1 MVATGKLLVA
11 PASRRHSGTNPAAR
25 PLGFCRKP
33 TGRSVTEEM
42 LPLPVLHVKQEV
54 RFTHNPSLERARQS
68 VGNPPR
74 NCLPCH
80 PMTRETVVDSRQEIL
95 RTAARLSG
103 GDPRREILPPAARL
117 FQQRGYD
124 ATSMNDVAAA
134 LKLSKGGLYHHFQSK
149 DEILF
154 EIMNHAMDITE
165 ERVLNPV
172 RTIGDADERLRALI
186 RLHIEVVLSPR
197 DREITVM
204 LHENHPLPPSLR
216 KRINSRKKDYI
227 HFLENLMAEVQGK
240 SRSGQQARGKVTPRA
255 AAFAL
260 LGMIN
265 WIYQWYKP
273 EGELQAQNLIP
284 QFTELI
290 FGGIFA

>member
-1 MVATGKLLVA
+1 VDFPSTMHRSLPRLLIKRQHSIA
-11 PASRRHSGTNPAAR
+11 FGIPRRTYLPWHAMAR
-25 PLGFCRKP
+25 DTL
-33 TGRSVTEEM
+33 
-42 LPLPVLHVKQEV
+42 
-54 RFTHNPSLERARQS
+54 
-68 VGNPPR
+68 
-74 NCLPCH
+74 
-80 PMTRETVVDSRQEIL
+80 VDSRQEIL
-95 RTAARLSG
+95 RT
-103 GDPRREILPPAARL
+103 AARL

-154 EIMNHAMDITE
+154 EIMNHAMEITE
-165 ERVLNPV
+165 ERVLAPV
-172 RTIGDADERLRALI
+172 RRIADPEERLRALI

-204 LHENHPLPPSLR
+204 LHENHPLPPALR
-216 KRINSRKKDYI
+216 KRINTRKKDYV
-227 HFLENLMAEVQGK
+227 HFMESLIAELQQ
-240 SRSGQQARGKVTPRA
+240 SRRAKGSVSPRA

-273 EGELQAQNLIP
+273 EGDLQTHNLVP
-284 QFTELI
+284 QFTDLV
-290 FGGIFA
+290 FGGILA

>member
-1 MVATGKLLVA
+1 MSAMA
-11 PASRRHSGTNPAAR
+11 
-25 PLGFCRKP
+25 
-33 TGRSVTEEM
+33 
-42 LPLPVLHVKQEV
+42 
-54 RFTHNPSLERARQS
+54 
-68 VGNPPR
+68 
-74 NCLPCH
+74 
-80 PMTRETVVDSRQEIL
+80 RETLIDSRQEIL
-95 RTAARLSG
+95 RT
-103 GDPRREILPPAARL
+103 AARL

-165 ERVLNPV
+165 ERVLGPV
-172 RTIGDADERLRALI
+172 RGIANPEERLRALI

-204 LHENHPLPPSLR
+204 LHENHPLPPALR
-216 KRINSRKKDYI
+216 RRINGRKKEYI
-227 HFLENLMAEVQGK
+227 HFLENLIAEIQG
-240 SRSGQQARGKVTPRA
+240 SRRAAPRVSPRA

-273 EGELQAQNLIP
+273 EGELQVQNLVP
-284 QFTELI
+284 QFTDLL
-290 FGGIFA
+290 FGGLLM

>member
-1 MVATGKLLVA
+1 
-11 PASRRHSGTNPAAR
+11 
-25 PLGFCRKP
+25 
-33 TGRSVTEEM
+33 
-42 LPLPVLHVKQEV
+42 
-54 RFTHNPSLERARQS
+54 
-68 VGNPPR
+68 
-74 NCLPCH
+74 
-80 PMTRETVVDSRQEIL
+80 MTREAAIDSRQEIL
-95 RTAARLSG
+95 RT
-103 GDPRREILPPAARL
+103 AARL

-154 EIMNHAMDITE
+154 NIMEHAMEITR
-165 ERVLNPV
+165 ERVINGV
-172 RTIGDADERLRALI
+172 RGLSDPEERLRRLI
-186 RLHIEVVLSPR
+186 RLHIEVVLSVR

-216 KRINSRKKDYI
+216 KRINARKKEYV
-227 HFLENLMAEVQGK
+227 HFVENVIAEV
-240 SRSGQQARGKVTPRA
+240 RRARQSKGAVSPRA

-273 EGELQAQNLIP
+273 EGPLQLEDLVRQY
-284 QFTELI
+284 TEI
-290 FGGIFA
+290 FFAGAFP

>member
-1 MVATGKLLVA
+1 MSAV
-11 PASRRHSGTNPAAR
+11 P
-25 PLGFCRKP
+25 
-33 TGRSVTEEM
+33 
-42 LPLPVLHVKQEV
+42 
-54 RFTHNPSLERARQS
+54 
-68 VGNPPR
+68 
-74 NCLPCH
+74 
-80 PMTRETVVDSRQEIL
+80 RETVVDSRQEIL
-95 RTAARLSG
+95 RT
-103 GDPRREILPPAARL
+103 AARL

-149 DEILF
+149 DEILY
-154 EIMNHAMDITE
+154 EIMNHAMEITE

-172 RTIGDADERLRALI
+172 RGIADPEERLRALI

-204 LHENHPLPPSLR
+204 LHENHPLPPALR
-216 KRINSRKKDYI
+216 KRINARKKDYI
-227 HFLENLMAEVQGK
+227 HFLENLMAEVQK
-240 SRSGQQARGKVTPRA
+240 EVQKEAQKEVQKRVQKESGRRVSPRA

-273 EGELQAQNLIP
+273 EGELQAQNLVP
-284 QFTELI
+284 QFTDLI

>member
-1 MVATGKLLVA
+1 M
-11 PASRRHSGTNPAAR
+11 P
-25 PLGFCRKP
+25 
-33 TGRSVTEEM
+33 
-42 LPLPVLHVKQEV
+42 
-54 RFTHNPSLERARQS
+54 
-68 VGNPPR
+68 
-74 NCLPCH
+74 
-80 PMTRETVVDSRQEIL
+80 RETVIDSRQEIL
-95 RTAARLSG
+95 RT
-103 GDPRREILPPAARL
+103 AARL

-124 ATSMNDVAAA
+124 ATSMNDVAGA

-149 DEILF
+149 DEILY
-154 EIMNHAMDITE
+154 EIMNHAMEITQ

-172 RTIGDADERLRALI
+172 RGIADPEERLRALI

-204 LHENHPLPPSLR
+204 LHENHPLPPALR
-216 KRINSRKKDYI
+216 KRINARKKDYI
-227 HFLENLMAEVQGK
+227 HFLENLMAEVQNK
-240 SRSGQQARGKVTPRA
+240 VRNSVQNNVQQSQSAKGRVSPRA

-284 QFTELI
+284 QFTDLI
-290 FGGIFA
+290 FGGIFAREVL

>member
-1 MVATGKLLVA
+1 M
-11 PASRRHSGTNPAAR
+11 AR
-25 PLGFCRKP
+25 D
-33 TGRSVTEEM
+33 
-42 LPLPVLHVKQEV
+42 
-54 RFTHNPSLERARQS
+54 
-68 VGNPPR
+68 
-74 NCLPCH
+74 
-80 PMTRETVVDSRQEIL
+80 TVVDSRQEIL
-95 RTAARLSG
+95 RT
-103 GDPRREILPPAARL
+103 AARL

-154 EIMNHAMDITE
+154 EIMDHAMQITQ

-172 RTIGDADERLRALI
+172 RGIADPEDRLRALI

-204 LHENHPLPPSLR
+204 LHENHPLPPALR
-216 KRINSRKKDYI
+216 KRINSRKKDYV
-227 HFLENLMAEVQGK
+227 HFLENLMAEVQEK
-240 SRSGQQARGKVTPRA
+240 ARQQTKTKVSPRA

-273 EGELQAQNLIP
+273 EGELQAQTLIP
-284 QFTELI
+284 QFTDLI

>member
-1 MVATGKLLVA
+1 M
-11 PASRRHSGTNPAAR
+11 P
-25 PLGFCRKP
+25 
-33 TGRSVTEEM
+33 
-42 LPLPVLHVKQEV
+42 
-54 RFTHNPSLERARQS
+54 
-68 VGNPPR
+68 
-74 NCLPCH
+74 
-80 PMTRETVVDSRQEIL
+80 RETAVDSRQEIL
-95 RTAARLSG
+95 RT
-103 GDPRREILPPAARL
+103 AARL

-154 EIMNHAMDITE
+154 EIMNHAMEITQA
-165 ERVLNPV
+165 RVVNPV
-172 RTIGDADERLRALI
+172 RSIANPEERLRALI

-227 HFLENLMAEVQGK
+227 HFLENLMAEVQSK
-240 SRSGQQARGKVTPRA
+240 SRLTTSAKGTVTPRA

-273 EGELQAQNLIP
+273 EGDLQAKNLIP

-290 FGGIFA
+290 FGGILA

>member
-1 MVATGKLLVA
+1 M
-11 PASRRHSGTNPAAR
+11 P
-25 PLGFCRKP
+25 
-33 TGRSVTEEM
+33 
-42 LPLPVLHVKQEV
+42 
-54 RFTHNPSLERARQS
+54 
-68 VGNPPR
+68 
-74 NCLPCH
+74 
-80 PMTRETVVDSRQEIL
+80 RETVVDSRQEIL
-95 RTAARLSG
+95 RT
-103 GDPRREILPPAARL
+103 AARL

-154 EIMNHAMDITE
+154 EIMDHAMQITE
-165 ERVLNPV
+165 ERVVNPV
-172 RTIGDADERLRALI
+172 RSIADPEERLRALI

-227 HFLENLMAEVQGK
+227 HFLENLMAEVQAK
-240 SRSGQQARGKVTPRA
+240 ARKPGAAKGKVGARA

-273 EGELQAQNLIP
+273 EGDLQAQNLIP
-284 QFTELI
+284 QFTDLI
-290 FGGIFA
+290 FGGIFV

>member
-1 MVATGKLLVA
+1 MA
-11 PASRRHSGTNPAAR
+11 
-25 PLGFCRKP
+25 
-33 TGRSVTEEM
+33 
-42 LPLPVLHVKQEV
+42 
-54 RFTHNPSLERARQS
+54 
-68 VGNPPR
+68 
-74 NCLPCH
+74 
-80 PMTRETVVDSRQEIL
+80 RETPLDSRQEIL
-95 RTAARLSG
+95 RT
-103 GDPRREILPPAARL
+103 AARL

-154 EIMNHAMDITE
+154 QIMDHAMQITE
-165 ERVLNPV
+165 ERVVNPV
-172 RTIGDADERLRALI
+172 RAIADPEERLRALI

-204 LHENHPLPPSLR
+204 LHENHPLAPSLR

-227 HFLENLMAEVQGK
+227 HFLEKLMAEVQTKLRKPG
-240 SRSGQQARGKVTPRA
+240 APRGKVEPRA

-273 EGELQAQNLIP
+273 EGGLQAQNLIP

-290 FGGIFA
+290 FGGICA

>member
-80 PMTRETVVDSRQEIL
+80 PMPRKTVVDSRQEIL
-95 RTAARLSG
+95 RT
-103 GDPRREILPPAARL
+103 AARL

-154 EIMNHAMDITE
+154 EIMNHAMEITQ

-172 RTIGDADERLRALI
+172 RGIADPEERLR
-186 RLHIEVVLSPR
+186 
-197 DREITVM
+197 
-204 LHENHPLPPSLR
+204 
-216 KRINSRKKDYI
+216 
-227 HFLENLMAEVQGK
+227 
-240 SRSGQQARGKVTPRA
+240 
-255 AAFAL
+255 
-260 LGMIN
+260 
-265 WIYQWYKP
+265 
-273 EGELQAQNLIP
+273 
-284 QFTELI
+284 
-290 FGGIFA
+290 